1 MTRTSLIALS
11 FGTLLL
17 SSVTPIN
24 AQASD
29 DRSTYEYLNLFGSVF
44 ERVRRDYVEEVSDE
58 QLIEAAIGGMLQSL
72 DPHSAYLT
80 PDNYNDMKVDTSG
93 EFGGLGIEVTMDMGL
108 VKVISPIDDTPAAK
122 AGIQAGDLITHIDDQ
137 PVMGLSLAEA
147 VEKMRGK
154 VGSEITLTVRRN
166 DRDSFD
172 ISMKRDTITVRSVR
186 SRVEGEDLGYLRV
199 TSFSEK
205 TEDTLE
211 DAIKSI
217 ESKTKGKVKGYV
229 LDLRNN
235 PGGLLDQAVAVADS
249 FLDKGEIVSTRSRNA
264 RETERYNA
272 STGDLINGKPL
283 VVLINGG
290 SASASEIV
298 AGALQD
304 HKRAVLMGTKSF
316 GKGSVQTVIP
326 MNNHGAMKLTT
337 SRYYT
342 PSGRSIQAVG
352 ISPDISI
359 PLAKIEVLEPDH
371 HFEEADFRNAL
382 DKSKENKAGKN
393 KALSADALKEKA
405 AKQDYQLQRAFDLLR
420 GLSLYSGLSHN

>member
-1 MTRTSLIALS
+1 
-11 FGTLLL
+11 
-17 SSVTPIN
+17 
-24 AQASD
+24 
-29 DRSTYEYLNLFGSVF
+29 
-44 ERVRRDYVEEVSDE
+44 
-58 QLIEAAIGGMLQSL
+58 
-72 DPHSAYLT
+72 
-80 PDNYNDMKVDTSG
+80 
-93 EFGGLGIEVTMDMGL
+93 
-108 VKVISPIDDTPAAK
+108 
-122 AGIQAGDLITHIDDQ
+122 
-137 PVMGLSLAEA
+137 
-147 VEKMRGK
+147 
-154 VGSEITLTVRRN
+154 
-166 DRDSFD
+166 
-172 ISMKRDTITVRSVR
+172 
-186 SRVEGEDLGYLRV
+186 
-199 TSFSEK
+199 
-205 TEDTLE
+205 
-211 DAIKSI
+211 
-217 ESKTKGKVKGYV
+217 
-229 LDLRNN
+229 
-235 PGGLLDQAVAVADS
+235 
-249 FLDKGEIVSTRSRNA
+249 
-264 RETERYNA
+264 
-272 STGDLINGKPL
+272 

-352 ISPDISI
+352 ISPDIRI

-393 KALSADALKEKA
+393 KALNADALKEKA